1 MENARALMPELR
13 RELEALVRIPSISA
27 PGRIDQPLL
36 DAFEMTSRL
45 FAEAGVAVDRL
56 DLPDTAP
63 VVTGTIPAPEGAPT
77 VLLYS
82 HYDVVPAGDEALW
95 TSPPFEPTER
105 DGALFGRGVADTK
118 SNIVAHVGAL
128 RAWGGRP
135 PVGIKLCIEGY
146 EEIGSGALTAYPPTD
161 PERFQADALVIG
173 DMGSIR
179 PGMPT
184 LTTALRGMANVTLE
198 VRTLESGKHSGMYG
212 GAAPDALLAV
222 LRALASLHDAN
233 GDVAVAGLRRDE
245 WEGEQQP
252 EEDFRELGT
261 VLDGMPLI
269 GTGGLGSRVW
279 SGPAITV
286 VGIDVPSVD
295 GAVNAV
301 SPYARAV
308 LNVRVHPEQDAAEAQ
323 DAVIRHLRAQRPFGI
338 ELDVRPGR
346 DRQRLRGADRGAG
359 LRRGAGRVVGGLGP
373 RRDAGRQRRLDPDR
387 ERARRGAARRRG
399 PARRDHGRVRQHP
412 RAGRAAAPERVR
424 ERDRR
429 GGRLLRPLRGG
440 VGGAMSAHV
449 DGTGGF
455 GETEGGF
462 AQRVL
467 ARIEA
472 VGNKVPDPAILF
484 LAMCVGVIVLSQLLD
499 WLNVSVTSEVVA
511 HDPAVDDSLDGVSS
525 LPTTPRPRTTRSRPR
540 PSRCRAC

>member
-1 MENARALMPELR
+1 MDSVVASARALMPDLR
-13 RELEALVRIPSISA
+13 RELEALVRIPSVSA

-36 DAFEMTSRL
+36 DAFEMTSRM

-63 VVTGTIPAPEGAPT
+63 VVTGTIPAPPGAPT

-95 TSPPFEPTER
+95 TSPPFEPAER

-184 LTTALRGMANVTLE
+184 LTTALRGMANVTLQ

-233 GDVAVAGLRRDE
+233 GDVAVAGLRREE

-252 EEDFRELGT
+252 EEDFRDLGT

-338 ELDVRPGR
+338 ELEVQPGATGNGFAARTEGPAYEAARAAWSAAWGR
-346 DRQRLRGADRGAG
+346 DVLLAGSGGSIPIVSALAEALPDAEALLVGATDGFANIHGPDERLLLSEFENATVAEADFF
-359 LRRGAGRVVGGLGP
+359 GRY
-373 RRDAGRQRRLDPDR
+373 A
-387 ERARRGAARRRG
+387 AAWAAR
-399 PARRDHGRVRQHP
+399 
-412 RAGRAAAPERVR
+412 
-424 ERDRR
+424 
-429 GGRLLRPLRGG
+429 
-440 VGGAMSAHV
+440 
-449 DGTGGF
+449 
-455 GETEGGF
+455 
-462 AQRVL
+462 
-467 ARIEA
+467 
-472 VGNKVPDPAILF
+472 
-484 LAMCVGVIVLSQLLD
+484 
-499 WLNVSVTSEVVA
+499 
-511 HDPAVDDSLDGVSS
+511 
-525 LPTTPRPRTTRSRPR
+525 
-540 PSRCRAC
+540 